1 MMLRILK
8 QYYPIRNIFFV
19 IGEGLVIYSSVM
31 LACLI
36 VFGPES
42 FVSRWL
48 WLKILLI
55 TVICQSCLYFNELYD
70 LSVIDSF
77 LELSLRLLQSLGFAA
92 IILAGIYFIIPA
104 AIIGRGVFIVS
115 IAFVILL
122 IVSWRFLYKL
132 VLDRGFFNQK
142 IILIGSGDL
151 ALNIYNEITIRKDCG
166 YTISVIVT
174 ENNNEDNTFK
184 EKINTDI
191 IYINNYEGLCDMA
204 RDMGIKK
211 IVVALQEKRGGSFP
225 TEELLRCRVDG
236 IEVIEGNSFHEMLT
250 GKLIV
255 EYINPGWLIFSEGF
269 EKSRARRFI
278 KYALDLILSIILL
291 VIFLPVI
298 IITAVLI
305 KIDSR
310 GQVFFSQERVG
321 KDKKLYKI
329 YKFRSMATDAEKQS
343 GPTWADENDNRIT
356 RIGKFI
362 RKWRIDEIPQ
372 LWNVLKGDMS
382 FVGPRPER
390 DFFVKKLEG
399 IIPYYRERFTVKP
412 GISGWAQ
419 VSYGYGASVK
429 DAVEKLNYDL
439 FYIKNLSTLMDLM
452 IILRTIK
459 TVLFGKGA
467 R

>member
-1 MMLRILK
+1 MLRILK

-19 IGEGLVIYSSVM
+19 IGEGLVIYSSVL

-48 WLKILLI
+48 WLKIFLI
-55 TVICQSCLYFNELYD
+55 TFICQSCLYYNELYD
-70 LSVIDSF
+70 LSVIDNF

-104 AIIGRGVFIVS
+104 AIIGKGVFIVS

-142 IILIGSGDL
+142 IILVGSGDL
-151 ALNIYNEITIRKDCG
+151 AHNVYNEITIRKDCG
-166 YTISVIVT
+166 YSIGVIVT

-184 EKINTDI
+184 EKINADI
-191 IYINNYEGLCDMA
+191 IYKNNYEGLCDMA
-204 RDMGIKK
+204 RDIGIKK
-211 IVVALQEKRGGSFP
+211 IVVALQEKRGSFP
-225 TEELLRCRVDG
+225 TKELLRCRVDG
-236 IEVIEGNSFHEMLT
+236 IEVIEGNSFYEMLT

-255 EYINPGWLIFSEGF
+255 EHINPGWLIFSEGF

-278 KYALDLILSIILL
+278 KYTLDLILSIILL
-291 VIFLPVI
+291 VILVPVI
-298 IITAVLI
+298 IITVVLI

-310 GQVFFSQERVG
+310 GPVFFSQERVG

-329 YKFRSMATDAEKQS
+329 YKFRSMVTDAEKQS

-356 RIGKFI
+356 RIGRFI

>member
-8 QYYPIRNIFFV
+8 QYYPIKNIFFV

-77 LELSLRLLQSLGFAA
+77 LELSLRLLQSLGFVA

-151 ALNIYNEITIRKDCG
+151 ALNIYNEITTIKDCG

-211 IVVALQEKRGGSFP
+211 IVVALQEKRGDHFQQ
-225 TEELLRCRVDG
+225 
-236 IEVIEGNSFHEMLT
+236 
-250 GKLIV
+250 
-255 EYINPGWLIFSEGF
+255 
-269 EKSRARRFI
+269 KS
-278 KYALDLILSIILL
+278 S
-291 VIFLPVI
+291 
-298 IITAVLI
+298 
-305 KIDSR
+305 
-310 GQVFFSQERVG
+310 
-321 KDKKLYKI
+321 
-329 YKFRSMATDAEKQS
+329 
-343 GPTWADENDNRIT
+343 
-356 RIGKFI
+356 
-362 RKWRIDEIPQ
+362 
-372 LWNVLKGDMS
+372 
-382 FVGPRPER
+382 
-390 DFFVKKLEG
+390 
-399 IIPYYRERFTVKP
+399 
-412 GISGWAQ
+412 
-419 VSYGYGASVK
+419 
-429 DAVEKLNYDL
+429 
-439 FYIKNLSTLMDLM
+439 
-452 IILRTIK
+452 
-459 TVLFGKGA
+459 
-467 R
+467 

>member
-1 MMLRILK
+1 
-8 QYYPIRNIFFV
+8 
-19 IGEGLVIYSSVM
+19 
-31 LACLI
+31 
-36 VFGPES
+36 
-42 FVSRWL
+42 
-48 WLKILLI
+48 
-55 TVICQSCLYFNELYD
+55 
-70 LSVIDSF
+70 
-77 LELSLRLLQSLGFAA
+77 
-92 IILAGIYFIIPA
+92 
-104 AIIGRGVFIVS
+104 
-115 IAFVILL
+115 
-122 IVSWRFLYKL
+122 
-132 VLDRGFFNQK
+132 
-142 IILIGSGDL
+142 
-151 ALNIYNEITIRKDCG
+151 
-166 YTISVIVT
+166 
-174 ENNNEDNTFK
+174 
-184 EKINTDI
+184 
-191 IYINNYEGLCDMA
+191 A